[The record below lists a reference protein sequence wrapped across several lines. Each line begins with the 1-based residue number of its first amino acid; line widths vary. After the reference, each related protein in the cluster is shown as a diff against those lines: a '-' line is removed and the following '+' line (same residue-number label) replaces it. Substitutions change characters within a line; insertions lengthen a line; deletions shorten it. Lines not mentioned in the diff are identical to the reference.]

1 MGGVIAVAVGG
12 LCFYAS
18 WDKTEPRAG
27 TAPEVMGKQVVATKY
42 RSYGTRRGPVA
53 PYDSERSQW
62 ETALAKIRAEVDPEL
77 RASGLKALTAGDA
90 DPRGALAWMLA
101 EDADETAKE
110 AGLGLLRQWAEKD
123 PATAA
128 AWLKESTMA
137 KNLREEAVNQV
148 ALAWMGTSVME
159 AIHWAEGLPESE
171 RNGAVLQI
179 ANESTRTMPVEALR
193 LAAKLPSGAER
204 DGLIEHAAAEWTT
217 KAPAEAAAWAKGMGE
232 GEVKDRTMVA
242 VISAWSDT
250 DPVAAAEMAIKSLP
264 AGRPLDDALVGIV
277 QRWVQKEPESALAW
291 VNRFPEGALREVA
304 LENISRLRTEALG
317 AVEP

>member
-1 MGGVIAVAVGG
+1 MRGVIAVAVGG
-12 LCFYAS
+12 LCFYAG
-18 WDKTEPRAG
+18 WDKAEPRAE
-27 TAPEVMGKQVVATKY
+27 TAPVAAGKQVVATKY
-42 RSYGTRRGPVA
+42 RSYGTRRGLVA

-62 ETALAKIRAEVDPEL
+62 GEALAKIRAEVDPEL

-90 DPRGALAWMLA
+90 DPRGAISWMLA
-101 EDADETAKE
+101 EEADETAKE

-137 KNLREEAVNQV
+137 KNLREEAVKQV
-148 ALAWMGTSVME
+148 ALAWTGTSVAE
-159 AIHWAEGLPESE
+159 AIRWAEGLPENE
-171 RNGAVLQI
+171 RNRAVLQI
-179 ANESTRTMPVEALR
+179 ADESTRTTPVEALR

-217 KAPAEAAAWAKGMGE
+217 KAPAEAAAWAKGMVE

-242 VISAWSDT
+242 VISAWGDT
-250 DPVAAAEMAIKSLP
+250 DPAAAAEMAISSLP

-277 QRWVQKEPESALAW
+277 QRWAQKEPENALAW

-304 LENISRLRTEALG
+304 LENISRLRPET
-317 AVEP
+317 AVSAEP